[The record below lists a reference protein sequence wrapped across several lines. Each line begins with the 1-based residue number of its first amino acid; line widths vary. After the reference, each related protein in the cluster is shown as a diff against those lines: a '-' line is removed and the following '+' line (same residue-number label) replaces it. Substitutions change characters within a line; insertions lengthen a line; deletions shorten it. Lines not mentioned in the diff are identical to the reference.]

1 MRRLFRLPV
10 VVLLL
15 LVPLASTAGWTD
27 GAGKP
32 IPDTESMRSDGD
44 FLAQLLITPDEA
56 ELRKAWSTASRA
68 PTLRVTDSVKR
79 GISSSAMLFLRGCA
93 PNAVGQ
99 CDVVVE
105 FFMITPGGQRVPAG
119 GGPLWTSEP
128 PAATLVLGSASMN
141 FGFGPTNEAGLYSV
155 QAKVMDR
162 IAKRTLELWGRIRL
176 D

>member
-1 MRRLFRLPV
+1 MRRLFFLPV
-10 VVLLL
+10 VVLSL

-27 GAGKP
+27 STGKP

-56 ELRKAWSTASRA
+56 ELRKAWSTSGPA

-79 GISSSAMLFLRGCA
+79 GVSSSAMLFLRGCA

-99 CDVVVE
+99 CDVAVE
-105 FFMITPGGQRVPAG
+105 FFVITPSGERVPAG

-128 PAATLVLGSASMN
+128 PPATLVLGSASMN
-141 FGFGPTNEAGLYSV
+141 FSFGPTNETGLYSV

-162 IAKRTLELWGRIRL
+162 IGKRTLELWGRIRL